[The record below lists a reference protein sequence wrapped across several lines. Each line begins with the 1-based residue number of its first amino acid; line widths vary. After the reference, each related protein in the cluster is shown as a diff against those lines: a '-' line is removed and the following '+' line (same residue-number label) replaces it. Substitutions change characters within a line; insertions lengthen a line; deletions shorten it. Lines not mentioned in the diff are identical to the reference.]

1 MTPQAP
7 LIDELIAQA
16 EREAQSLLDKARHEA
31 SGLMAEA
38 ADKVAG
44 LTEREAG
51 RGRAEGER
59 RRALI
64 LSTVPMR
71 ERRLRQLR
79 VEGLLSALAEEA
91 RQRLL
96 ALGEAERKR
105 IALDLAVAAVAHLS
119 TDACVVKLALG
130 ESAPDSAQLR
140 AALVGLHPQS
150 ACTIQVLQTPD
161 LQGPGPL
168 VASAD
173 GRQIWDNRLL
183 ERLDRLWPGLRAQVA
198 ARLPG
203 ASAQSTEAA

>member
-1 MTPQAP
+1 MSPQAP
-7 LIDELIAQA
+7 LVDELLAQA
-16 EREAQSLLDKARHEA
+16 EREAQALIEKARREA
-31 SGLMAEA
+31 SGLLAEA

-44 LTEREAG
+44 LTEREQE

-71 ERRLRQLR
+71 KRRLRQLR
-79 VEGLLSALAEEA
+79 IESLLRSLAEEA
-91 RQRLL
+91 RHRLL
-96 ALGEAERKR
+96 SLGEAERKR
-105 IALDLAVAAVAHLS
+105 VTLDLAAFAMAHLS
-119 TDACVVKLALG
+119 TDACVVKLAQG
-130 ESAPDSAQLR
+130 EPAPDSAQLR
-140 AALVGLHPQS
+140 AALVGRHPQS
-150 ACTIQVLQTPD
+150 ACAIQVLQTPD

-183 ERLDRLWPGLRAQVA
+183 ERLARLWPGLRAQVA

-203 ASAQSTEAA
+203 ASAQSTEEA